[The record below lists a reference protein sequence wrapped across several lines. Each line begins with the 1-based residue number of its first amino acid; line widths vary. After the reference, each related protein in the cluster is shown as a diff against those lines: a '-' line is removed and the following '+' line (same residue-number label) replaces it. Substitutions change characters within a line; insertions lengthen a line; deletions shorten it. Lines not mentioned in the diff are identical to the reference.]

1 MTVGSGGHRP
11 ASAPGGRRRR
21 SGAVRRP
28 DVGGL
33 LLCLVLG
40 AGLAV
45 TLSGDGGP
53 VPAPAA
59 PPTGLAAC
67 PPACAPAACRP
78 SCESGAEAESAAATE
93 TGADAIAGDTAAGH
107 ADPAPTGPPTRVRI
121 PRIRVDS
128 TLAGLRL
135 DRTGRLTPP
144 ATFTEAGWYADGVV
158 PGDVGPAVL
167 AGHVDSKTGPAVF
180 HRLADLEPGDL
191 VEVRRGHHWLRF
203 RVTGSSRHAK
213 AEFPTT
219 VVYGPTPGP
228 ELRLITCTGRFDRP
242 TGHYRDNLVVY
253 AVAELPVVLTD
264 SAAG

>member
-1 MTVGSGGHRP
+1 MTVGSGIHRP
-11 ASAPGGRRRR
+11 ASAPGGDRRR

-33 LLCLVLG
+33 LLCLALG

-45 TLSGDGGP
+45 TLAGDGGP

-59 PPTGLAAC
+59 PPTRLAAC
-67 PPACAPAACRP
+67 PPACAPAACGP
-78 SCESGAEAESAAATE
+78 ACETGAATE
-93 TGADAIAGDTAAGH
+93 TRAAAAAGDTAARP
-107 ADPAPTGPPTRVRI
+107 AEPAPSGPPTRVRI

-135 DRTGRLTPP
+135 DRTGRLPPP
-144 ATFTEAGWYADGVV
+144 AAFSEAGWYADGVV

-191 VEVRRGHHWLRF
+191 VEVRRGHRWLRF